1 MNWKKEFSIR
11 VGLLVVTVATTASG
25 WADVK
30 SNPYESIVDRN
41 PFGLRPP
48 PPPPEITAPPAP
60 AAPLATVELTGITSL
75 FHKDRALL
83 EITPG
88 PGKPMLKPI
97 LSVGERVESIEVVS
111 INVEKNE
118 VVIKN
123 SGVVTNLSLKVAKA
137 GGTPPQP
144 GMIAPPPGIN
154 PAFQPPQPQVF
165 TPNNAFQNN
174 AGRGGAVTY
183 GAGGAVGAGGNSGMS
198 TFGAPSVPATS
209 FGGGGG
215 GGGGQGIPGYG
226 AGAVGQP
233 GVAQPSATFG
243 ATDGLRGIPSRT
255 VRAQTQEG
263 GPPVDPAVQYINM
276 RVQELEHKKAGRPF
290 PPLPPIPGLE
300 E

>member
-1 MNWKKEFSIR
+1 MNWKKECSIR
-11 VGLLVVTVATTASG
+11 AGLLLVTVATTASL

-48 PPPPEITAPPAP
+48 PPPPSNEPPPPP

-83 EITPG
+83 EIMPG

-123 SGVVTNLSLKVAKA
+123 GNTVTNLGLKVAKA
-137 GGTPPQP
+137 GGAPPQP
-144 GMIAPPPGIN
+144 GMVPPPPGIN
-154 PAFQPPQPQVF
+154 PAFQPPPQAF
-165 TPNNAFQNN
+165 PPNNAFQNN
-174 AGRGGAVTY
+174 TSRGGAVTY

-198 TFGAPSVPATS
+198 TFGATPAAATS

-215 GGGGQGIPGYG
+215 GGGGQPAYGGYG
-226 AGAVGQP
+226 APAIGQPGGAVGA
-233 GVAQPSATFG
+233 V
-243 ATDGLRGIPSRT
+243 DGLRGIPSRT

-263 GPPVDPAVQYINM
+263 HGQPVDPAVQYINM

-290 PPLPPIPGLE
+290 PPLPPILGLE

>member
-1 MNWKKEFSIR
+1 MNWKKEFPIR
-11 VGLLVVTVATTASG
+11 AGLLVVAVATTASV

-48 PPPPEITAPPAP
+48 PPPPDTTAPPP
-60 AAPLATVELTGITSL
+60 PSAPLATVELTGITSL
-75 FHKDRALL
+75 FQKNRALL

-97 LSVGERVESIEVVS
+97 LSAGERIESIEVVS

-123 SGVVTNLSLKVAKA
+123 GNVITNLSLKVAKA
-137 GGTPPQP
+137 GGAAPPP
-144 GMIAPPPGIN
+144 GVGGLAPPPGIN
-154 PAFQPPQPQVF
+154 PAFLPPQPQAF
-165 TPNNAFQNN
+165 TPNN
-174 AGRGGAVTY
+174 AGRGGAMTY

-198 TFGAPSVPATS
+198 TFGATPAAATA
-209 FGGGGG
+209 FGGGG
-215 GGGGQGIPGYG
+215 GGGGQGAYGYG
-226 AGAVGQP
+226 AGVVGQP

-243 ATDGLRGIPSRT
+243 ATDGLRGIPPRT
-255 VRAQTQEG
+255 VRAQAQEG
-263 GPPVDPAVQYINM
+263 QPVDPAVQYINM

-290 PPLPPIPGLE
+290 PPLPPIPGLNE
-300 E
+300 